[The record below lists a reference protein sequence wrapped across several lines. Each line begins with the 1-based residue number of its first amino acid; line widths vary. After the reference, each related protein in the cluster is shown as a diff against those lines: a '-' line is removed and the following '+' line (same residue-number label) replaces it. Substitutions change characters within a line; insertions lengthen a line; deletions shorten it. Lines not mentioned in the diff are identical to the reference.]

1 MIEPES
7 LEERSNN
14 AEKSIGTHHPESA
27 LPNPVTIVDPL
38 RTLSDMTDPIVVVA
52 TLRPKPD
59 SAAELERLVTGY
71 VPTGQRD
78 DGNLRYALH
87 EAGEGVLVV
96 IEQWASQAAL
106 EAHGANAA
114 FTAFSTAAAELLA
127 SPLEVRVLRP
137 KPIGDAAKGAL

>member
-1 MIEPES
+1 MIEPEL
-7 LEERSNN
+7 LEEHSNN
-14 AEKSIGTHHPESA
+14 AGKLITTHHPETAVSE
-27 LPNPVTIVDPL
+27 PVIAVDRL
-38 RTLSDMTDPIVVVA
+38 RTLSDMTEPIVVVA

-59 SAAELERLVTGY
+59 SAAELERLVADY
-71 VPTGQRD
+71 VPTGQQD

-106 EAHGANAA
+106 EAHGANPA
-114 FTAFSTAAAELLA
+114 FTTFSTAARDLLA

-137 KPIGDAAKGAL
+137 KPLGDAAKGAL